1 MTRKPNTARGRPD
14 RERQAIR
21 CRAAEIRETG
31 QRVNKSR
38 IARELHVHISTV
50 FRALPR
56 VSV

>member
-1 MTRKPNTARGRPD
+1 MPRNARGRPD
-14 RERQAIR
+14 CQRQAIR
-21 CRAAEIRETG
+21 TRAAEIRETG

-56 VSV
+56 MSI